1 LRSTKWERSR
11 FGRVCAG
18 LGTVT
23 LLCFCPS
30 LVSTLL
36 YAKAPAPV
44 SSGVA
49 PAPGLTE
56 HVVVISIDGLR
67 PDAIDKYKARTIQRL
82 MREGAFSLEAQTIYP
97 SKTLPS
103 HTSMLTGV
111 LPEVH
116 GIDWNSR
123 QTDDRGVVRVPT
135 VFEVA
140 KSRGLRTAAFFS
152 KAKFHHLVRPGSMDY
167 WQGPRSNLSHW
178 MATKT
183 VPDVVTYL
191 RHERPNLLFVHI
203 GEPDFAGHAI
213 GYMSFAYGWAV
224 RRADGAVDTVL
235 DAADRAFGRGNYTL
249 ILTSDH
255 GGHGRDHG
263 SDDPRDMTIPWIAWG
278 KGVRASGP
286 LGASI
291 RTMDTAATVL
301 WLLGIE
307 PPADWSGR
315 PVVSAFA
322 PSDPVAAGGLSR
334 GGSLL
339 TRSA

>member
-1 LRSTKWERSR
+1 MRSTKWERSR

-82 MREGAFSLEAQTIYP
+82 MREGAYSLEAQTIYP

-103 HTSMLTGV
+103 HTSMLTGQP
-111 LPEVH
+111 PETH
-116 GIDWNSR
+116 GISWNSHES
-123 QTDDRGVVRVPT
+123 DNDVVAVPT
-135 VFEVA
+135 VFEMA
-140 KSRGLRTAAFFS
+140 KEAGYHTAAFFS
-152 KAKFHHLVRPGSMDY
+152 KAKFKHLVRPGSLDY
-167 WQGPRSNLSHW
+167 WQGPGSNITHW
-178 MATKT
+178 MATQT
-183 VPDVVTYL
+183 VPDAVNYL
-191 RHERPNLLFVHI
+191 KHEKPNLLFVHI
-203 GEPDFAGHAI
+203 GEPDYAGHSI
-213 GYMSFAYGWAV
+213 GWMSFAYGWAV
-224 RRADGAVDTVL
+224 KRADGAVKTLL
-235 DAADRAFGRGNYTL
+235 DAAEDAFGEGNFTV

-255 GGHGRDHG
+255 GGHDRNHG

-278 KGVRASGP
+278 KGVAQGTQLPSG
-286 LGASI
+286 I
-291 RTMDTAATVL
+291 RTMDTTATVL
-301 WLLGIE
+301 WLLG
-307 PPADWSGR
+307 AGNSYALAGA
-315 PVVSAFA
+315 PVTAAFTEETR
-322 PSDPVAAGGLSR
+322 VAAEAVLA
-334 GGSLL
+334 
-339 TRSA
+339 TN